1 MEAKISPDE
10 ARDMLEYYAN
20 LNKTRKNF
28 VMDNLGIILET
39 AYGTH
44 RTITVSKKS
53 PLYLHRNITKYKDPT
68 ILLEGVNEDPLLQNS
83 YYTLLKA
90 VLNSELPDF
99 FRHGILEKP
108 CNTIS
113 DYIENVRLVED
124 WYNQNRNTSNGE
136 IEVLI
141 LSIYMYMIEVLSTG
155 YAIDTYMNDSNN
167 NGSVDMFKY
176 ILNSVKKAILN
187 PESVDVDKLSDNIDS
202 FYETITG
209 CSPTSNSVLV
219 VLVEKYGINYSSNH
233 IDDRFNN
240 FMKDKNLIKTI
251 PSTRVKSSDLYDIV
265 DRLDRSNIP
274 RLIQQMTSFDK
285 WSKEDKLINA
295 NTVIDVMPDRSS
307 YFNTAIT
314 GLVGD
319 DLPFVTSATDS
330 RVIPIRSGTSTKY
343 YHFIMRNNKPLLLY
357 KLLPVDGGLSRY
369 FAISLDP
376 ENELIGEITKDN
388 NVTTEFVCENPNI
401 ALGKFFME

>member
-28 VMDNLGIILET
+28 VMNNLGIILET

-99 FRHGILEKP
+99 FRYGILEKP

-113 DYIENVRLVED
+113 DYIENVRLIED

-265 DRLDRSNIP
+265 DRLDRSNVP

-285 WSKEDKLINA
+285 WSKEDKLIND
-295 NTVIDVMPDRSS
+295 NTVIDVMPDRAS

-319 DLPFVTSATDS
+319 DLPFITSATDS

>member
-113 DYIENVRLVED
+113 DYIENVRLIED

-240 FMKDKNLIKTI
+240 FMKDKNLIKPI

-319 DLPFVTSATDS
+319 DLPFITSATDS

-388 NVTTEFVCENPNI
+388 NVTTEFDCENPNI

>member
-20 LNKTRKNF
+20 LNKARKNF

-113 DYIENVRLVED
+113 DYIENVRLIED

-240 FMKDKNLIKTI
+240 FMKDKNLIKPI

-285 WSKEDKLINA
+285 WSKEDKAIND
-295 NTVIDVMPDRSS
+295 NTVINVMPDRAS

-314 GLVGD
+314 GLIGD
-319 DLPFVTSATDS
+319 DLPFITSATDS
-330 RVIPIRSGTSTKY
+330 RVIPIRSGASTKY
-343 YHFIMRNNKPLLLY
+343 YYFIMRNNKPLLLY
-357 KLLPVDGGLSRY
+357 KLLPIDGGLSRY

>member
-20 LNKTRKNF
+20 LNKRRKNF

-90 VLNSELPDF
+90 VLNSELPEF
-99 FRHGILEKP
+99 FRHDILEKP

-113 DYIENVRLVED
+113 DYIENVRLIED

-240 FMKDKNLIKTI
+240 FMKDKNLIKKI
-251 PSTRVKSSDLYDIV
+251 PSVRVKSSDLYDIV

-285 WSKEDKLINA
+285 WSKEDKFINN
-295 NTVIDVMPDRSS
+295 NTVIDVMPDRAS

-314 GLVGD
+314 GLIGD
-319 DLPFVTSATDS
+319 DLPFITSATDS

-343 YHFIMRNNKPLLLY
+343 YYFIMRNDKPLLLY

>member
-1 MEAKISPDE
+1 MTNNSSLPCDIVQDLLPSYADGILSDTGTAVVAKHLQSCEHCHDIYHAMVNDE
-10 ARDMLEYYAN
+10 PHKATSDQQEKEIDYLKKVRS
-20 LNKTRKNF
+20 KTRHF
-28 VMDNLGIILET
+28 
-39 AYGTH
+39 
-44 RTITVSKKS
+44 TITA
-53 PLYLHRNITKYKDPT
+53 
-68 ILLEGVNEDPLLQNS
+68 ILI
-83 YYTLLKA
+83 A
-90 VLNSELPDF
+90 VLLAGSGTAVYFLF
-99 FRHGILEKP
+99 F
-108 CNTIS
+108 S
-113 DYIENVRLVED
+113 
-124 WYNQNRNTSNGE
+124 GE
-136 IEVLI
+136 
-141 LSIYMYMIEVLSTG
+141 
-155 YAIDTYMNDSNN
+155 
-167 NGSVDMFKY
+167 Y

-240 FMKDKNLIKTI
+240 FMKDKNLIKNI

-285 WSKEDKLINA
+285 WSKEDKFINN
-295 NTVIDVMPDRSS
+295 NTVIDVMPDRAS

-319 DLPFVTSATDS
+319 DLPFITSATDS

-343 YHFIMRNNKPLLLY
+343 YYFIMRNNKPLLLY

>member
-1 MEAKISPDE
+1 MEARISPDE

-20 LNKTRKNF
+20 LNKRRKNF

-90 VLNSELPDF
+90 VLNSELPEF

-113 DYIENVRLVED
+113 DYIENVRLIED

-240 FMKDKNLIKTI
+240 FMKDKNLIKKI
-251 PSTRVKSSDLYDIV
+251 PSVRVKSSDLYDIV

-285 WSKEDKLINA
+285 WSKEDKFINN

-314 GLVGD
+314 GLIGD
-319 DLPFVTSATDS
+319 DLPFITSATDS

-343 YHFIMRNNKPLLLY
+343 YYFIMRNDKPLLLY

-376 ENELIGEITKDN
+376 ENELIGEITKDH
-388 NVTTEFVCENPNI
+388 NVTSEFVCENPNI

>member
-28 VMDNLGIILET
+28 VMNNLGIILET

-113 DYIENVRLVED
+113 DYIENVRLIED

-219 VLVEKYGINYSSNH
+219 VLVEKYGINYNSNH

-240 FMKDKNLIKTI
+240 FMKDKNLIKNI
-251 PSTRVKSSDLYDIV
+251 PSTRAKSSDLYDIV

-285 WSKEDKLINA
+285 WSKEDKLIND
-295 NTVIDVMPDRSS
+295 NTVIDVMPDRAS

-319 DLPFVTSATDS
+319 DLPFITSATDS

>member
-113 DYIENVRLVED
+113 DYIENVRLIED

-219 VLVEKYGINYSSNH
+219 VLVEKYGINYNSNH

-240 FMKDKNLIKTI
+240 FMKDKNLIKNI

>member
-28 VMDNLGIILET
+28 VMNNLGIILET

-113 DYIENVRLVED
+113 DYIENVRLIED

-240 FMKDKNLIKTI
+240 FMKDKNLIKNI

-285 WSKEDKLINA
+285 WSKEDKFINN
-295 NTVIDVMPDRSS
+295 NTVIDVMPDRAS

-319 DLPFVTSATDS
+319 DLPFITSATDS

-343 YHFIMRNNKPLLLY
+343 YYFIMRNNKPLLLY

>member
-28 VMDNLGIILET
+28 VMNNLGIILET

-113 DYIENVRLVED
+113 DYIENVRLIED

-219 VLVEKYGINYSSNH
+219 VLVEKYGINYNSNH

-240 FMKDKNLIKTI
+240 FMKDKNLIKNI

-285 WSKEDKLINA
+285 WSKEDKLIND
-295 NTVIDVMPDRSS
+295 NTVIDVMPDRAS

-319 DLPFVTSATDS
+319 DLPFITSATDS

-343 YHFIMRNNKPLLLY
+343 YYFIMRNNKPLLLY

>member
-113 DYIENVRLVED
+113 DYIENVRLIED

-240 FMKDKNLIKTI
+240 FMKDKNLIKNI

-295 NTVIDVMPDRSS
+295 NTVIDVMPDRAS

-319 DLPFVTSATDS
+319 DLPFITSATDS

-343 YHFIMRNNKPLLLY
+343 YYFIMRNDKPLLLY

-401 ALGKFFME
+401 ALGKFFM

>member
-1 MEAKISPDE
+1 MEARISPDE

-20 LNKTRKNF
+20 LNKRRKNF

-90 VLNSELPDF
+90 VLNSELPEF

-113 DYIENVRLVED
+113 DYIENVRLIED

-240 FMKDKNLIKTI
+240 FMKDKNLIKKI
-251 PSTRVKSSDLYDIV
+251 PSVRVRSSDLYDIV

-285 WSKEDKLINA
+285 WSKEDKFINN

-314 GLVGD
+314 GLIGD
-319 DLPFVTSATDS
+319 DLPFITSATDS

-343 YHFIMRNNKPLLLY
+343 YYFIMRNDKPLLLY

-376 ENELIGEITKDN
+376 ENELIGEITKDH
-388 NVTTEFVCENPNI
+388 NVTSEFVCENPNI

>member
-113 DYIENVRLVED
+113 DYIENVRLIED

-219 VLVEKYGINYSSNH
+219 VLVEKYGINYNNNH

-240 FMKDKNLIKTI
+240 FMKDKNLIKNI

-319 DLPFVTSATDS
+319 DLPFITSATDS

>member
-1 MEAKISPDE
+1 MEARITPDE

-90 VLNSELPDF
+90 VLNSELPEF

-113 DYIENVRLVED
+113 DYIENVRLIED
-124 WYNQNRNTSNGE
+124 WYNQNRNNSNGE

-187 PESVDVDKLSDNIDS
+187 PESADVDKLSDNIDS

-240 FMKDKNLIKTI
+240 FMKDKNLIKKI
-251 PSTRVKSSDLYDIV
+251 PSVRVKSSDLYDIV

-285 WSKEDKLINA
+285 WSKEDKFINN
-295 NTVIDVMPDRSS
+295 NTVIDVMPDRAS

-319 DLPFVTSATDS
+319 DLPFITSATDS

-343 YHFIMRNNKPLLLY
+343 YYFIMRNDKPLLLY